1 MAQASYT
8 YSRVLGNY
16 AGLASANNGQLDPNI
31 TSAFDLIDLLPNQEG
46 ILPADHR
53 HQVKV
58 FAAKE
63 FPLTGN
69 LGINLGVTYQGTS
82 GGAVSY
88 LGSQLLYGAG
98 EAFVLPRGSG
108 GRLPWQHT
116 FDAHLGVDY
125 RISKDSTA
133 SLTVDTFNLFNAQSI
148 AGVDQEYTNDD
159 VLPIKVASNNL
170 TPDQIRTELSNLHNV
185 DNGALASPNP
195 NFKNA
200 TAYQAERSVRFG
212 VRVTF

>member
-69 LGINLGVTYQGTS
+69 LGINLGVTYQGAS
-82 GGAVSY
+82 GGAISY
-88 LGSQLLYGAG
+88 LGSQELYGPG
-98 EAFVLPRGSG
+98 EAFILPRGAG

-116 FDAHLGVDY
+116 FDAHLGIDY
-125 RISKDSTA
+125 RVSKDSTA
-133 SLTVDTFNLFNAQSI
+133 SLTVDPFNLFNAQSL
-148 AGVDQEYTNDD
+148 AGVDQEYTYSD
-159 VLPIKVASNNL
+159 VLPIRVSSNNL
-170 TPDQIRTELSNLHNV
+170 TPDQIRNQLSNLQDV
-185 DNGALASPNP
+185 DFGGPAAPNP

-200 TAYQAERSVRFG
+200 SAYQPERSVRFG